1 MVWLISEFGLG
12 KQHRAA
18 RKRRSVKHMA
28 SVRFTGDQR
37 RRKGLKDVFRLALK
51 DFPSENIKE
60 PVMEIGKF
68 R

>member
-1 MVWLISEFGLG
+1 M
-12 KQHRAA
+12 
-18 RKRRSVKHMA
+18 KHMA

-37 RRKGLKDVFRLALK
+37 RWKGLKDVFRLALK